1 MAFHIYLQSQNN
13 LTKSEKKAMLVYLK
27 LVSDYFMILDA

>member
-13 LTKSEKKAMLVYLK
+13 LNKSEKKAMLVFLK
-27 LVSDYFMILDA
+27 LVSDYFMTLDT